1 MVKSTYSLFDHL
13 HKRGIFIMIG
23 IPNEEQD
30 IIECIDKNYPNIDAV
45 MTDRPALLRDIL
57 I

>member
-1 MVKSTYSLFDHL
+1 
-13 HKRGIFIMIG
+13 MIG